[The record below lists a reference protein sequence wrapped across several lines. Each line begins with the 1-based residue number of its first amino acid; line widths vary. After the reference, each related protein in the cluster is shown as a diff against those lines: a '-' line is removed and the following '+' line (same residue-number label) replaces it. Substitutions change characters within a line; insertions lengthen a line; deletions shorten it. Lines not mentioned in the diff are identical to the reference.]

1 MFNKFEALDL
11 TEVYNEAKL
20 HIMNKVP
27 ESGLYQIS
35 KKEALDSLLRIE
47 STVQAIGW
55 KLDYTAL
62 EIKDKT
68 PKN

>member
-1 MFNKFEALDL
+1 
-11 TEVYNEAKL
+11 
-20 HIMNKVP
+20 MNKVP